1 MGRGSYTASDWDK
14 LRTTRGITSAA
25 TADNL
30 FRNNRMLDKYN
41 PRFINMRE
49 SRDNDEHPHS
59 TPIAIGVDVT
69 GSMGYLSEQI
79 VKNSLNELMKKLYA
93 SNVIPDPQ
101 LMFGAI
107 GDAKSDMAPL
117 QVTQFE
123 SDIRI
128 AEQLMELW
136 IEGAGGDSPEDYQ
149 LLWYFLAKHTDIDC
163 FNKRGKKGFCFTIG
177 DAAFHDSVTGGNIKA
192 IFNDD
197 AKLYR
202 TSELAKMA
210 SEKYELFHI
219 DLNAGKMSASKYIP
233 GRVISVSPSEVKYL
247 PEIIIAAIQLISGKN
262 NDDILNGLDF
272 SAKQVVS
279 RAVSTLNVGG
289 SIKL

>member
-1 MGRGSYTASDWDK
+1 MGGGSYKASDWTKLKTSRKIDSSSVDQIFKSRKMDDK
-14 LRTTRGITSAA
+14 
-25 TADNL
+25 
-30 FRNNRMLDKYN
+30 FN
-41 PRFINMRE
+41 PKFIQVRE
-49 SRDNDEHPHS
+49 ARDSEEHPNS

-69 GSMGYLSEQI
+69 GSMGYLSSEI
-79 VKNSLNELMKKLYA
+79 IKNSLNELMKKLY
-93 SNVIPDPQ
+93 STKLVEDPQ
-101 LMFGAI
+101 LMFAAI
-107 GDAKSDMAPL
+107 GDTTDEAPL

-197 AKLYR
+197 AKLYH

-247 PEIIIAAIQLISGKN
+247 PEIIIAAIQLISGKT

>member
-1 MGRGSYTASDWDK
+1 MGGGSYKASDWTKLKTSRKIDSSSVDQIFKSRKMDDK
-14 LRTTRGITSAA
+14 
-25 TADNL
+25 
-30 FRNNRMLDKYN
+30 FN
-41 PRFINMRE
+41 PKFIQVRE
-49 SRDNDEHPHS
+49 ARDPEEHPNS

-69 GSMGYLSEQI
+69 GSMGYLSSEI
-79 VKNSLNELMKKLYA
+79 IKNSLNELMKKLY
-93 SNVIPDPQ
+93 STKLVEDPQ
-101 LMFGAI
+101 LMFAAI
-107 GDAKSDMAPL
+107 GDTTDEAPL

>member
-1 MGRGSYTASDWDK
+1 MGGGSYKASDWTKLKTSRKIDSSSVDQIFKSRKMDDK
-14 LRTTRGITSAA
+14 
-25 TADNL
+25 
-30 FRNNRMLDKYN
+30 FN
-41 PRFINMRE
+41 PKFIQVRE
-49 SRDNDEHPHS
+49 ARDSEEHPNS

-69 GSMGYLSEQI
+69 GSMGYLSSEI
-79 VKNSLNELMKKLYA
+79 IKNSLNELMKKLY
-93 SNVIPDPQ
+93 STKLVEDPQ
-101 LMFGAI
+101 LMFAAI
-107 GDAKSDMAPL
+107 GDTTDEAPL

-247 PEIIIAAIQLISGKN
+247 PEIIIAAIQLISGKT

>member
-1 MGRGSYTASDWDK
+1 MGGGSYKASDWTKLKTSRKIDSSSVDQIFKSRKMDDK
-14 LRTTRGITSAA
+14 
-25 TADNL
+25 
-30 FRNNRMLDKYN
+30 FN
-41 PRFINMRE
+41 PKFIQVRE
-49 SRDNDEHPHS
+49 ARDSEEHPNS

-69 GSMGYLSEQI
+69 GSMGYLSSEI
-79 VKNSLNELMKKLYA
+79 IKNSLNELMKKLY
-93 SNVIPDPQ
+93 STKLVEDPQ
-101 LMFGAI
+101 LMFAAI
-107 GDAKSDMAPL
+107 GDTTDEAPL

-177 DAAFHDSVTGGNIKA
+177 DAAFHDSVTGGNIKT

-247 PEIIIAAIQLISGKN
+247 PEIIIAAIQLISGKT

>member
-1 MGRGSYTASDWDK
+1 MGGGSYKASDWTKLKTSRKIDSSSVDQIFKSRKMDDK
-14 LRTTRGITSAA
+14 
-25 TADNL
+25 
-30 FRNNRMLDKYN
+30 FN
-41 PRFINMRE
+41 PKFIQVRE
-49 SRDNDEHPHS
+49 ARDSEEHPNS

-69 GSMGYLSEQI
+69 GSMGYLSSEI
-79 VKNSLNELMKKLYA
+79 IKNSLNELMKKLY
-93 SNVIPDPQ
+93 STKLVEDPQ
-101 LMFGAI
+101 LMFAAI
-107 GDAKSDMAPL
+107 GDTTDEAPL
-117 QVTQFE
+117 QVTQCE

-247 PEIIIAAIQLISGKN
+247 PEIIIAAIQLISGKT

>member
-1 MGRGSYTASDWDK
+1 MGGGSYKASDWTKLKTSRKIDSSSVDQIFKSRKMDDK
-14 LRTTRGITSAA
+14 
-25 TADNL
+25 
-30 FRNNRMLDKYN
+30 FN
-41 PRFINMRE
+41 PKFIQVRE
-49 SRDNDEHPHS
+49 ARDSEEHPNS

-69 GSMGYLSEQI
+69 GSMGYLSSEI
-79 VKNSLNELMKKLYA
+79 IKNSLNELMKKLY
-93 SNVIPDPQ
+93 STKLVEDPQ
-101 LMFGAI
+101 LMFAAI
-107 GDAKSDMAPL
+107 GDTTDEAPL

-163 FNKRGKKGFCFTIG
+163 YNKRGKKGFCFTIG
-177 DAAFHDSVTGGNIKA
+177 DAAFHEKVSGKNIKA
-192 IFNDD
+192 IFNDNEET
-197 AKLYR
+197 YR

-247 PEIIIAAIQLISGKN
+247 PEIIIAAIQLISGKT